1 MRNEI
6 KEFDAAPFDL
16 TKILNSVKSFSLKE
30 SSQEKVLVILGATAT
45 GKSSLAMNLAET
57 FDTEIISADSM
68 SVYKNFNIGTAKPTA
83 QEMKKIRHYLIDILE
98 PTEKFSVAEFV
109 NRASKIITEINL
121 RGKIPIV
128 VGGTGLYIQALIEGY
143 KFNNDNSKS
152 QEKFFADTGE
162 LKYNALV
169 IGLTANRQ
177 KLYERINERTKKM
190 FDAGLVEEVQ
200 KLLSAGVSPN
210 AQAMLGIGYKE
221 TVEFLSGAATL
232 EETISKVAQA
242 TRNFAKRQLTW
253 YRRME
258 YIKFFNVE

>member
-1 MRNEI
+1 MRNAI

-16 TKILNSVKSFSLKE
+16 TKILNSVKSFSLQD
-30 SSQEKVLVILGATAT
+30 SPQEKVLVILGATAT
-45 GKSSLAMNLAET
+45 GKSSLALTLAET
-57 FDTEIISADSM
+57 LNTEIISADSM
-68 SVYKNFNIGTAKPTA
+68 SVYKNFNIGTAKPSA
-83 QEMKKIRHYLIDILE
+83 QELQKVRHHLIDILE
-98 PTEKFSVAEFV
+98 PEEKFSVAEFV
-109 NRASKIITEINL
+109 SRAEKIITEINL
-121 RGKIPIV
+121 RGKFPVV

-143 KFNNDNSKS
+143 KFKDNSKS
-152 QEKFFADTGE
+152 QEKFLADTGE

-210 AQAMLGIGYKE
+210 SQAMLGIGYKE
-221 TVEFLSGAATL
+221 TVEFLQGAATL
-232 EETISKVAQA
+232 DETISKVSQA

-253 YRRME
+253 YRRMK
-258 YIKFFNVE
+258 YINFYNVE

>member
-1 MRNEI
+1 MKNNI
-6 KEFDAAPFDL
+6 KEFDAEPFDL
-16 TKILNSVKSFSLKE
+16 TKILNSVQSFSLQD
-30 SSQEKVLVILGATAT
+30 STQEKVLVILGATAT
-45 GKSSLAMNLAET
+45 GKSSLAMKLAET
-57 FDTEIISADSM
+57 LDTEIISADSM
-68 SVYKNFNIGTAKPTA
+68 SVYKNFNIGTAKPDA
-83 QEMKKIRHYLIDILE
+83 QELKKIRHHLINILE

-109 NRASKIITEINL
+109 NRAEKIITEINL

-143 KFNNDNSKS
+143 KFKDAAKS
-152 QEKFFADTGE
+152 QEKFLLDTGE

-200 KLLSAGVSPN
+200 KLLSAGVNPN
-210 AQAMLGIGYKE
+210 YQAMLGIGYKE
-221 TVEFLSGAATL
+221 TVEYLQGAANL
-232 EETISKVAQA
+232 EETISKVSQA

-253 YRRME
+253 YRRMN
-258 YIKFFNVE
+258 YIKFFSVE

>member
-1 MRNEI
+1 MRNTI

-16 TKILNSVKSFSLKE
+16 TKILNSVKSFSFQN
-30 SSQEKVLVILGATAT
+30 STREKVLVILGATAT
-45 GKSSLAMNLAET
+45 GKSALAMKLAET
-57 FDTEIISADSM
+57 LDTEIISADSM
-68 SVYKNFNIGTAKPTA
+68 SVYKNFNIGTAKPSA
-83 QEMKKIRHYLIDILE
+83 QELQKVRHHLIDILE

-109 NRASKIITEINL
+109 SRAEKIITEINL

-143 KFNNDNSKS
+143 KFNDAAKS
-152 QEKFFADTGE
+152 QEKILSDTGE

-177 KLYERINERTKKM
+177 KLYERINERTRKM

-200 KLLSAGVSPN
+200 KLLGAGVKPN
-210 AQAMLGIGYKE
+210 SQAMLGIGYKE
-221 TVEFLSGAATL
+221 TVEYLQGAATF
-232 EETISKVAQA
+232 EETVSKVSQA

-253 YRRME
+253 YRRMK
-258 YIKFFNVE
+258 YINFFNVE

>member
-1 MRNEI
+1 MKNNI
-6 KEFDAAPFDL
+6 KEFDAEPFDL
-16 TKILNSVKSFSLKE
+16 TKILNSVKSFSLQD
-30 SSQEKVLVILGATAT
+30 STQEKVLVILGATAT
-45 GKSSLAMNLAET
+45 GKSSLAVKLAET
-57 FDTEIISADSM
+57 LDTEIISADSM
-68 SVYKNFNIGTAKPTA
+68 AVYKNFDIGTAKPSA
-83 QEMKKIRHYLIDILE
+83 QELKKVPHHLIDILK
-98 PTEKFSVAEFV
+98 PNEKFSVAEFV
-109 NRASKIITEINL
+109 NLSSKIISEINL

-143 KFNNDNSKS
+143 KFHANAKS
-152 QEKFFADTGE
+152 QEKFFSDTGK

-210 AQAMLGIGYKE
+210 SQAMLGIGYKE
-221 TVEFLSGAATL
+221 TVEFLNGAATL
-232 EETISKVAQA
+232 DETISKVAQA

-253 YRRME
+253 YRRMN
-258 YIKFFNVE
+258 YIQFFNVE

>member
-1 MRNEI
+1 MRNTI

-16 TKILNSVKSFSLKE
+16 TKILNSVKSFSFQN
-30 SSQEKVLVILGATAT
+30 STREKVLVILGATAT
-45 GKSSLAMNLAET
+45 GKSALAMKLAET
-57 FDTEIISADSM
+57 LDTEIISADSM
-68 SVYKNFNIGTAKPTA
+68 SVYKNFNIGTAKPST
-83 QEMKKIRHYLIDILE
+83 QDLKKIRHHLIDILE

-109 NRASKIITEINL
+109 SRAEKIITEINL

-143 KFNNDNSKS
+143 KFNDAAKS
-152 QEKFFADTGE
+152 QEKFLSDTGE

-177 KLYERINERTKKM
+177 KLYERINERTRKM

-200 KLLSAGVSPN
+200 KLLGAGVKPN
-210 AQAMLGIGYKE
+210 SQAMLGIGYKE
-221 TVEFLSGAATL
+221 TVEYLQGAATF
-232 EETISKVAQA
+232 EETVSKVSQA

-253 YRRME
+253 YRRMK
-258 YIKFFNVE
+258 YINFFNVE